1 MVTKAAGNRISV
13 GKVQG
18 NGSALS
24 EVGAAPDGFVQVEL
38 NVPVHVRLDED
49 SVFSASLSSASA
61 PSHSLDSAGPWNNF
75 RPQTPFA
82 TCESSWMSWILS
94 EFSLPFYSTLASCTH
109 HSTHSNIIPHSSF
122 FKFLFMWETEVEG
135 QRKRQAKRTPSHWF
149 THQRFPVA

>member
-49 SVFSASLSSASA
+49 SVFSASLSN
-61 PSHSLDSAGPWNNF
+61 P
-75 RPQTPFA
+75 
-82 TCESSWMSWILS
+82 
-94 EFSLPFYSTLASCTH
+94 
-109 HSTHSNIIPHSSF
+109 
-122 FKFLFMWETEVEG
+122 
-135 QRKRQAKRTPSHWF
+135 
-149 THQRFPVA
+149 